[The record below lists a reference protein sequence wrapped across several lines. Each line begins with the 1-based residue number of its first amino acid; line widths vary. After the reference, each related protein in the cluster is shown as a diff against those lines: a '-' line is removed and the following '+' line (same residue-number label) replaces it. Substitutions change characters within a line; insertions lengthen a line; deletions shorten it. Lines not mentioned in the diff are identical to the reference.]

1 MKKLLSGCTLAT
13 VLLLSAC
20 SNSGITTCTNVN
32 GETINAYHENG
43 EITSLVMTEIE
54 DISDYDDGT
63 IDILTATFDAM
74 PEATYAIDD
83 DILTLTL
90 TLEGEA
96 IQAMIPGVVLDLD
109 EFITN
114 SEADGATCE

>member
-1 MKKLLSGCTLAT
+1 MKKLLSGCTIVA

-20 SNSGITTCTNVN
+20 SNSGITTCTDVN
-32 GETINAYHENG
+32 GETINAYHEKG

-63 IDILTATFDAM
+63 IDILTATLDAM

-96 IQAMIPGVVLDLD
+96 IQSMIPGVILDLD
-109 EFITN
+109 EFITKL
-114 SEADGATCE
+114 EADGATCE